1 MAQKTNK
8 KKGQRL
14 RTGVHRRLFYAT
26 SPTARPSKEDFFAK
40 AFRLS
45 PHPIGITEL
54 DTGRC
59 LEINDACLQ
68 IFGFDRQEV
77 IGETTLMLGI
87 WPDPHERAR
96 LIQQLTSEGSIRDHE
111 VSMRVKGGG
120 LRRFLISID
129 LIRLNRKQC
138 LLTIGTDITERKRA
152 EEQLRGNHRFISEMT
167 AVLPGMLYIFD
178 LTEQRNVYV
187 NRHTGVALG
196 YSTEEVHALGADFI
210 PTVLHPD
217 DVSRMR
223 EHFEMLKQQPD
234 GVTTSVE
241 YRFRHRNGTYRWF
254 ISRDVVWQRS
264 AEGHV
269 CQILGMATDITER
282 KQAEEALN
290 RLNDTLE
297 QRISERTLALRES
310 EERLRLAQHAARIG
324 TFEWNLQTGTSTW
337 TPQLEALYGLA
348 PGEFGRTQCAWEQL
362 IHPDDRARAV
372 SLMGQAF
379 KTGKP
384 TEGEWRVVWPDGSL
398 HWLAGRWR
406 LINNG
411 GGMPLRM
418 IGINLDI
425 TDRKRAEEELRRQQ
439 AKLEDLTSKLLTA
452 QERERQRI
460 AHDLHDDFTQRLAA
474 LAVDVGSLE
483 RLCSSDEA
491 LLPRCRS
498 IRESAVQLTDDMHH
512 FAYRLH
518 PSTLEHLG
526 LEAALRDHITE
537 FTQRTGVGVQYVV
550 RNVPTVI
557 RIEQATCLYRVTQES
572 LQNVFKHAGASRVMV
587 RMSGTSRG
595 VGVCISDNGR
605 GFLRESMGLPGRGL
619 GLVSME
625 ERVRLLKGTFRLRTR
640 LGEGTEVHAWVPAG
654 EASDRMN

>member
-1 MAQKTNK
+1 MSQKTNK
-8 KKGQRL
+8 NKTQRS
-14 RTGVHRRLFYAT
+14 RTGVRRGRLFST
-26 SPTARPSKEDFFAK
+26 SSVVRPSREDFFTK

-59 LEINDACLQ
+59 LEVNDACLQ
-68 IFGFDRQEV
+68 IFGFDRYEV
-77 IGETTLMLGI
+77 IGKTTLMLGI
-87 WPDPHERAR
+87 WPDPQERAR
-96 LIQQLTSEGSIRDHE
+96 LVKQLTSEGSVRSHE
-111 VSMRVKGGG
+111 VSMRVKSGE
-120 LRRFLISID
+120 LRQFLISID
-129 LIRLNRKQC
+129 LIVLKRKQC

-152 EEQLRGNHRFISEMT
+152 EEQLRSNHRFISEMT

-178 LTEQRNVYV
+178 LKEQRNVYV

-196 YSTEEVHALGADFI
+196 YNTEEVHALGADFI

-217 DVSRMR
+217 DVSRMH
-223 EHFEMLKQQPD
+223 EHFEILKRQRD
-234 GVTTSVE
+234 GVTVQIE

-254 ISRDVVWQRS
+254 LSRDVVWQRAS
-264 AEGHV
+264 DGQV
-269 CQILGMATDITER
+269 CQVLGMATDITER
-282 KQAEEALN
+282 KQAEEELN
-290 RLNDTLE
+290 CLNDTLE

-310 EERLRLAQHAARIG
+310 EERLRLAQQAAHIG

-406 LINNG
+406 LLKNG
-411 GGMPLRM
+411 AGMPLRM

-439 AKLEDLTSKLLTA
+439 TKLEDLTSKLLTA

-483 RLCSSDEA
+483 RLCSSDVV
-491 LLPRCRS
+491 LLPRWRS
-498 IRESAVQLTDDMHH
+498 IRESAVQLTDDMHN

-537 FTQRTGVGVQYVV
+537 FTQRTGVEVQYVV
-550 RNVPTVI
+550 RNVPGSI
-557 RIEQATCLYRVTQES
+557 RIEHATCLYRVTQES

-587 RMSGTSRG
+587 RMSGTFRG
-595 VGVCISDNGR
+595 VGVCIYDNGK
-605 GFLRESMGLPGRGL
+605 GFVSEPTGLPVRGL

-640 LGEGTEVHAWVPAG
+640 PGEGTEVHAWVPVG
-654 EASDRMN
+654 EAAEGMN

>member
-1 MAQKTNK
+1 MAQKTKRNK
-8 KKGQRL
+8 AQRR
-14 RTGVHRRLFYAT
+14 RTGVHR
-26 SPTARPSKEDFFAK
+26 SPVYSASSTVRPPREDFFAK

-59 LEINDACLQ
+59 LEVNDACLQ
-68 IFGFDRQEV
+68 IFGFDRQAV
-77 IGETTLMLGI
+77 IGKTTLLLGI
-87 WPDPHERAR
+87 WPDPQERAT
-96 LIQQLTSEGSIRDHE
+96 LIQRLATEGSVRDYE
-111 VSMRVKGGG
+111 VSMRVKGGE
-120 LRRFLISID
+120 LRRFLISTD
-129 LIRLNRKQC
+129 LILLKQKRC

-152 EEQLRGNHRFISEMT
+152 EEQLQSNHRFISEMT

-178 LTEQRNVYV
+178 LTEQRNLYV

-196 YSTEEVHALGADFI
+196 YSTQEVHALGADFI
-210 PTVLHPD
+210 PTILHPD
-217 DVSRMR
+217 DVSKMR
-223 EHFEMLKQQPD
+223 EHFELLKGQPD
-234 GVTTSVE
+234 GVTTCVE

-264 AEGHV
+264 VDGHV

-282 KQAEEALN
+282 KQAEEALS

-310 EERLRLAQHAARIG
+310 EERLRLAQQAAHIG

-348 PGEFGRTQCAWEQL
+348 PGQFSQTQCAWEQL
-362 IHPDDRARAV
+362 IHPDDRARVV

-384 TEGEWRVVWPDGSL
+384 TEGEWRVIWPDGSL

-411 GGMPLRM
+411 VGLPLRM
-418 IGINLDI
+418 IGIKLDI
-425 TDRKRAEEELRRQQ
+425 TDRKQAEEELRRQQ

-483 RLCSSDEA
+483 RLCSSNEA

-498 IRESAVQLTDDMHH
+498 IRESAVQLTDDMHN
-512 FAYRLH
+512 FSYRLH

-537 FTQRTGVGVQYVV
+537 FTQRTGVEVQYVV
-550 RNVPTVI
+550 RNIPGVV

-572 LQNVFKHAGASRVMV
+572 LQNVFKHAGASRVIV
-587 RMSGTSRG
+587 RMSGTFRG
-595 VGVCISDNGR
+595 VGVCIYDNGK
-605 GFLRESMGLPGRGL
+605 GFVRESTGLPGHGL

-640 LGEGTEVHAWVPAG
+640 LGEGTEVHAWVPVGGAPD
-654 EASDRMN
+654 SMN